1 MPKTTLPLDVARI
14 FAAKKEWHK
23 KQARKPLKE
32 KVADLLAMQRN
43 YYPLLKKNGKLKP
56 WEQPWDIEP

>member
-1 MPKTTLPLDVARI
+1 MTESTLPPDVERI
-14 FAAKKEWHK
+14 FAAKIEWHK

-43 YYPLLKKNGKLKP
+43 YYPLLLKNGKLKP